1 MAATLS
7 TTIKLTPVQ
16 KQMLADMAKKYRM
29 KIDYLIAELIEE
41 KYITK
46 KRR

>member
-1 MAATLS
+1 MAATVS

-16 KQMLADMAKKYRM
+16 KQMLVDMAKKYRM
-29 KIDYLIAELIEE
+29 KIDDLIAELIEE
-41 KYITK
+41 NYRTK